1 MARVETYKTVHKG
14 IRAALFEAVAVVGRT
29 EFADEAEAAAAVAAV
44 ARRGP
49 RPRARERPRARA
61 GGARALRDA
70 LRAHGG
76 MGADARGGGE
86 LRRAP

>member
-49 RPRARERPRARA
+49 RPRARA